1 VDSKNSVATKIS
13 MHRTFTNIRALMDKG
28 APVSVLFSDEDGE
41 VSPDLYCELIQMA
54 RSGESFLIK
63 HQGCRVGAYVL
74 GDSEITP
81 LDYYYESKRYA
92 NKESARTA
100 TENLYRI
107 TTKGISIR
115 IAPFKGENFDILLLF
130 LKPERAM
137 RIVQAEAFITGK
149 PFEMRTGGIASI
161 CSDCTAYPF
170 QGKIGISL
178 GCKGSRKHSKYG
190 DDEVVVGIPLRL
202 AKELDEALGNIPGT
216 ND

>member
-1 VDSKNSVATKIS
+1 
-13 MHRTFTNIRALMDKG
+13 MDKG
-28 APVSVLFSDEDGE
+28 TPVSVLFTDDEGE
-41 VSPDLYCELIQMA
+41 PSLQLYCELIQRA

-63 HQGCRVGAYVL
+63 NQGCRVGAYVL

-81 LDYYYESKRYA
+81 LDYYYYESKRYA
-92 NKESARTA
+92 NKDAARTA
-100 TENLYRI
+100 TENLQRMKKKGRSIKI
-107 TTKGISIR
+107 T
-115 IAPFKGENFDILLLF
+115 PFTGEKFDIMLLF

-137 RIVQAEAFITGK
+137 RIVQALAFISGE

-161 CSDCTAYPF
+161 CSDCTAYPL

-190 DDEVVVGIPLRL
+190 DDEVVVGIPFML
-202 AKELDEALGNIPGT
+202 AKELDEALGKIPGT